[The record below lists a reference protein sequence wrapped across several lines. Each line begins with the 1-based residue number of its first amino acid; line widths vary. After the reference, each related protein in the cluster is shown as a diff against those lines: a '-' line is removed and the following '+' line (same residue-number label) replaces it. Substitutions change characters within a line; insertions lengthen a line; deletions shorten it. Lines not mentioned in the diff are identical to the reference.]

1 MAPLTPAAPFGMVE
15 SKSEPESGDEVV
27 TPWSFPVEPDN
38 DAAGVGR
45 FFLSLKIYHFN
56 LFQLL
61 EYYFSKLFINICI
74 VFLILLL

>member
-56 LFQLL
+56 LFELL
-61 EYYFSKLFINICI
+61 KFYLFIC
-74 VFLILLL
+74 VYFLILIL